1 MDNGNNN
8 EQGFVFYH
16 EPDKFEEHNNF
27 EDNKK
32 PKNKRGLKIFGTIAI
47 ALTIA
52 LSGGLIGGLVT
63 YKTITSNLEGKT
75 VNLAPVNFTQSDEN
89 ALSAQEVYQKVSPA
103 VVTISAKG
111 TEYKGFFAQDVE
123 GIGSGF
129 IINEDGYILTNYHVV
144 ELAISN
150 NTKDV
155 TVILSTGEEIAA
167 KVVNYDQNR
176 DIAMVKLVD
185 GTKVPAVVELGDSDG
200 LYVGQEVVAIGTPL
214 GKNFAQT
221 LTKGIVSGVNRNLT
235 TEGGNTGDYIQTDT
249 AINSGNSGGPL
260 INTKGEVIGINT
272 AKLSGQSETTI
283 EGMGFAIPINDAT
296 AINSGNSG
304 GPLINTKGEVIGINT
319 AKLSGQSE
327 TTIEGMGFAIPINDA
342 KDRIES
348 LSKPILNL
356 GITVR
361 EVNSELAKQNNL
373 PKEGLWVVGVT
384 ENSPA
389 AKAGIQPS
397 DLIVKFDGKEVKTF
411 DELTKLKN
419 NKNAGDKVEIVVYRN
434 GKNVS
439 LSMQLA
445 ES

>member
-1 MDNGNNN
+1 MDNENNN

-27 EDNKK
+27 GDNKK
-32 PKNKRGLKIFGTIAI
+32 LKNKRGLKIFGTIAI

-235 TEGGNTGDYIQTDT
+235 TEGGNTGDYIQTD
-249 AINSGNSGGPL
+249 A
-260 INTKGEVIGINT
+260 
-272 AKLSGQSETTI
+272 
-283 EGMGFAIPINDAT
+283 

>member
-1 MDNGNNN
+1 VDIGGFNMDNGNNN

-47 ALTIA
+47 TLAIA

-75 VNLAPVNFTQSDEN
+75 VNLAPVNFTQSDEK

-103 VVTISAKG
+103 VVTISTKG
-111 TEYKGFFAQDVE
+111 TEYKGFFAQNVE

-155 TVILSTGEEIAA
+155 TVILSTGEEVAA

-176 DIAMVKLVD
+176 DIAMIKLAD
-185 GTKVPAVVELGDSDG
+185 GTKVPAVAELGDSDG

-235 TEGGNTGDYIQTDT
+235 TEGGNTGDYIQTD
-249 AINSGNSGGPL
+249 A
-260 INTKGEVIGINT
+260 
-272 AKLSGQSETTI
+272 
-283 EGMGFAIPINDAT
+283 

-411 DELTKLKN
+411 DELSKLKS
-419 NKNAGDKVEIVVYRN
+419 NKNAGDKVEVVVYRN